1 MPLYE
6 YVNPTTG
13 EIMELRRP
21 VADRNQPVF
30 KDGIAWPRTGRI
42 PKRLAVILPG
52 PTPEQSFNAQV
63 RKGYYDREQE
73 LGSRFRNREGLNKK
87 QLAELW
93 SDTGK

>member
-13 EIMELRRP
+13 EIMELRRA
-21 VADRNQPVF
+21 VEDRNKPVL
-30 KDGIAWPRTGRI
+30 KDGIAWPRAGRV

-52 PTPEQSFNAQV
+52 PTPDQAFNAQV

-73 LGSRFRNREGLNKK
+73 LGSRFRNRRG
-87 QLAELW
+87 
-93 SDTGK
+93 T

>member
-13 EIMELRRP
+13 EIMELRRAVEDRDKP
-21 VADRNQPVF
+21 VL
-30 KDGIAWPRTGRI
+30 KDGIAWPRYGRV

-52 PTPEQSFNAQV
+52 PTPDQSFNAQI
-63 RKGYYDREQE
+63 RRGYYDREQK
-73 LGSRFRNREGLNKK
+73 LGSHFNYTGRNGLTKK

-93 SDTGK
+93 K